1 MEKQTEKQVDVS
13 KPLNF
18 SNKIDELNQIK
29 SIFPQNPI
37 NDLILD
43 RVEKINQL
51 PNNIRLDDLQYKTE
65 IRKHYNFSKYSLRI
79 VFLRDIHK
87 GNLSIEDTD
96 KEQSQLANEFR
107 VNINNGRIPLEK
119 RYFLKNAG
127 LFISAR

>member
-107 VNINNGRIPLEK
+107 VNINNSRIPLEK